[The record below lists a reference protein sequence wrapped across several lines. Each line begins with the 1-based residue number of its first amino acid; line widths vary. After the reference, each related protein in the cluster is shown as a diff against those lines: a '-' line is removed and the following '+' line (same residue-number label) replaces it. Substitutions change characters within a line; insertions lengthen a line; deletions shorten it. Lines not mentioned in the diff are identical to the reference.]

1 MKLSETI
8 LFSLAV
14 AFLIIGV
21 HQTFTVGIL
30 QSYWI
35 FMLSI
40 ALLLLFKLRRNKSV
54 QNEPPVTKKQQLAS
68 KKQPAKKNKNKRPTR
83 T

>member
-40 ALLLLFKLRRNKSV
+40 ALLLVFKFQRNKSV
-54 QNEPPVTKKQQLAS
+54 EKQPTTSAKPSVVQ
-68 KKQPAKKNKNKRPTR
+68 KKQPGKITKRIR
-83 T
+83 K

>member
-8 LFSLAV
+8 LFSLSV

-40 ALLLLFKLRRNKSV
+40 ALLLIFKFQRNKSV
-54 QNEPPVTKKQQLAS
+54 EKQPAS
-68 KKQPAKKNKNKRPTR
+68 SAKSIVAQKKQPGKNAKRIRK
-83 T
+83 

>member
-1 MKLSETI
+1 MKLPETI
-8 LFSLAV
+8 LLSLAV

-35 FMLSI
+35 FMFSI
-40 ALLLLFKLRRNKSV
+40 ALLLIFKWRRNKDIPHQPSAMPKNYV
-54 QNEPPVTKKQQLAS
+54 AS
-68 KKQPAKKNKNKRPTR
+68 KKRWGKNTTKRSIR
-83 T
+83 K

>member
-1 MKLSETI
+1 MKLTETI

-40 ALLLLFKLRRNKSV
+40 TLLLIFKFQRNKSV
-54 QNEPPVTKKQQLAS
+54 EKQPTPSVKLTTAP
-68 KKQPAKKNKNKRPTR
+68 KKQPGKNAKRIRK
-83 T
+83 

>member
-40 ALLLLFKLRRNKSV
+40 ALLLTFKLLRNKSV
-54 QNEPPVTKKQQLAS
+54 GKQPNPSDKPTVAQKKQS
-68 KKQPAKKNKNKRPTR
+68 NKHIKRSVR
-83 T
+83 K

>member
-40 ALLLLFKLRRNKSV
+40 TLLLIFKFLRNKSV
-54 QNEPPVTKKQQLAS
+54 AKQPTPSANPTGAQKKQS
-68 KKQPAKKNKNKRPTR
+68 GKNTKRIR
-83 T
+83 K